1 MDLNTGSSVI
11 HVPAGQGPAA
21 GLVLVGGPRTR
32 PAQESGAQ
40 ASCGCALGS
49 PGYWGTA
56 GAHLLP
62 P

>member
-21 GLVLVGGPRTR
+21 GLVLVWGPRTR

-49 PGYWGTA
+49 PGY
-56 GAHLLP
+56 
-62 P
+62 